1 MSGIPVSNNTIPLMT
16 QDKTKPTNSP
26 GQKQPAQKFQDILAE
41 AARLEQQQS
50 VPPAPEPQSAD
61 RNYTIQP
68 GDTLSDIVAAE
79 SNRLGLNHSRRD
91 LYNMVNKTAGLNKLT
106 NPDTIFPGQ
115 KINLSSISQPLAAST
130 LGPLTGLPSDAA
142 LAHSAL
148 TNKAELLPTTKLQS
162 PISGRITSAF
172 GRRHHPILGKELHH
186 NGIDISQPTGTHV
199 KPLTAGIVTF
209 SGEKGGY
216 GQMVEIDHG
225 NGLSSRYAHLSQ
237 LLVRQGDRIRPEQT
251 IGHVGETGLTTGPHL
266 HLEIHRHNQPIDPLT
281 VLHRQQIEDHMM
293 LAEAKTSLP
302 LPNY

>member
-1 MSGIPVSNNTIPLMT
+1 MSGITVANNAIPLMN
-16 QDKTKPTNSP
+16 QDNTKPTSSP
-26 GQKQPAQKFQDILAE
+26 GHKQPAQKFQAILAE
-41 AARLEQQQS
+41 AARFEQQQA
-50 VPPAPEPQSAD
+50 VPPAPAPQSTD

-68 GDTLSDIVAAE
+68 GDTLSDIVATEA
-79 SNRLGLNHSRRD
+79 NRLGLNHSRRD
-91 LYNMVNKTAGLNKLT
+91 LYNMVNKTADLNKMT

-115 KINLSSISQPLAAST
+115 QINLSSISQPLAAST
-130 LGPLTGLPSDAA
+130 LGPLTGLPSNVA
-142 LAHSAL
+142 LAHSVL

-162 PISGRITSAF
+162 PINGRITSAF
-172 GRRHHPILGKELHH
+172 GRRHHPVLGRELHH
-186 NGIDISQPTGTHV
+186 DGIDISQPTGTHV
-199 KPLTAGIVTF
+199 KPLTAGLVTF

-266 HLEIHRHNQPIDPLT
+266 HLEIHRQNQPVDPLT
-281 VLHRQQIEDHMM
+281 VLHRQQIEDHLMV
-293 LAEAKTSLP
+293 AEAHTSML